1 VTRFSPRGLLGQLA
15 ALILAAF
22 IAAQLIS
29 VWLFTDERGA
39 AIRAAQRLE
48 TVERAAAVAHALEA
62 APAAGRESILAAA
75 NSRLVRFS
83 LDDAPL
89 VENGQ
94 AEGDGIE
101 GPLIEL
107 LDGDHDLRAVEV
119 AISRHDGRR
128 AEPPAPLRGLHHRM
142 SMAGLAPVEL
152 RLSVPLLDG
161 SWLNVMARFQRPDL
175 QVPPAI
181 LGTTLLSL
189 VLIMA
194 ALWLGLSRI
203 TRPLRRLAAVADGV
217 GLDGPPPDMPQGG
230 PREVR
235 ALSEALA
242 RMHERLTGLVA
253 DRTRMLAAL
262 GHDLRSPITALRVRA
277 EMVEDEETRERMV
290 AALDEMQDM
299 VEATLAYARGVS
311 GDQPSEATDLAD
323 LLEDLVLELSETGP
337 QIRLVAKKPVVAQVR
352 RTAMRRALRNLLENA
367 QRYGGGASVTMQ
379 ESNGALEIVIDDDGP
394 GIPAEHLERVFD
406 PFTRL
411 ETSRSRETG
420 GIGLG
425 LPIARAIL
433 RAHGG
438 DVSLGGRPD
447 GGGLRVIVTV
457 PRSSDSMDSAEAVL
471 QR

>member
-1 VTRFSPRGLLGQLA
+1 VTRLLPHGLLGQLA
-15 ALILAAF
+15 VLILAAF
-22 IAAQLIS
+22 IAAQVIS
-29 VWLFTDERGA
+29 VWLFADERGA

-62 APAAGRESILAAA
+62 APASGRESILAAA

-89 VENGQ
+89 VETGRAGGVAMQ
-94 AEGDGIE
+94 AR
-101 GPLIEL
+101 LTEL
-107 LDGDHDLRAVEV
+107 LDGARDLRAEEV
-119 AISRHDGRR
+119 AIFRHDVRR
-128 AEPPAPLRGLHHRM
+128 PEPPAPLRGLHHRM

-152 RLSVPLLDG
+152 RLSVPLDDG
-161 SWLNVMARFQRPDL
+161 SWLNAAARFQRPDL

-189 VLIMA
+189 LLIMA

-242 RMHERLTGLVA
+242 RMHGRLTGLIA

-290 AALDEMQDM
+290 ATLDEMQDM

-311 GDQPSEATDLAD
+311 GDQPREATDLAD
-323 LLEDLVLELSETGP
+323 LVEDVVLELSETGP
-337 QIRLVAKKPVVAQVR
+337 RIRLVGKKPVVARVR

-367 QRYGGGASVTMQ
+367 QRYGGGASVTMW
-379 ESNGALEIVIDDDGP
+379 ESNGAVEIVIDDHGP
-394 GIPAEHLERVFD
+394 GIPAEDLERVFD

-438 DVSLGGRPD
+438 DVSLSSRPD
-447 GGGLRVIVTV
+447 GSGLRVIVTV
-457 PRSSDSMDSAEAVL
+457 PLSPESDDPAEAVL

>member
-1 VTRFSPRGLLGQLA
+1 VTRLLPQGILGQLA
-15 ALILAAF
+15 ALVLAAF
-22 IAAQLIS
+22 IAAQVIS
-29 VWLFTDERGA
+29 VWLFADERGA

-48 TVERAAAVAHALEA
+48 TVERAAAVAHALETS
-62 APAAGRESILAAA
+62 PAGRDSILAAA

-83 LDDAPL
+83 LGDAPL
-89 VENGQ
+89 VGTAQSGGGMQVRLNE
-94 AEGDGIE
+94 A
-101 GPLIEL
+101 
-107 LDGDHDLRAVEV
+107 LDGDRDLRAEEV
-119 AISRHDGRR
+119 AISRHGGRR
-128 AEPPAPLRGLHHRM
+128 AEPPAPLRGLHGRM
-142 SMAGLAPVEL
+142 SAAGIAPVEL
-152 RLSVPLLDG
+152 RLSMPLDDG
-161 SWLNVMARFQRPDL
+161 SWLNVAARFQRPDL
-175 QVPPAI
+175 QVTPAI

-189 VLIMA
+189 LLIMA
-194 ALWLGLSRI
+194 ALWLGLSGI

-242 RMHERLTGLVA
+242 RMHARLTGLIA

-290 AALDEMQDM
+290 ATLDEMQDM

-311 GDQPSEATDLAD
+311 EDQPREATDLAD
-323 LLEDLVLELSETGP
+323 LLEDLALELSETGP
-337 QIRLVAKKPVVAQVR
+337 QIRLVAKKPVVAEVR

-367 QRYGGGASVTMQ
+367 QRYGGGASITMQ

-394 GIPAEHLERVFD
+394 GIPAEDLERVFD

-438 DVSLGGRPD
+438 DVLLERRPD
-447 GGGLRVIVTV
+447 GGGLRAIVTV
-457 PRSSDSMDSAEAVL
+457 PLSPDSDDPAEAVL